1 MGESKLRTFK
11 LIDKVSFVYSDPQN
25 KQITETY
32 LDENNCISGYM
43 FDDRLF
49 SDKNGSGIYLIN
61 ADELNHFEEIL
72 EMNES
77 KLRTFKLIDQ
87 NGYFN
92 SFGTNQRMFETYAQ
106 NDCFIGELQQ
116 TFPEIP
122 QYHLQVGE
130 HCVISEKEFRFFEE
144 IESLELSCGYEPKIG
159 DLVNVTLSDDNILI
173 EQTIAHVTKHGYL
186 LNSNDTEQY
195 IRKSDI
201 RDIHLTNRIADE
213 IIDFLHSEFSI
224 NVTDNKMIEFN
235 HLLSVS
241 DLIRISEIVIEK
253 SNIK

>member
-1 MGESKLRTFK
+1 M
-11 LIDKVSFVYSDPQN
+11 D
-25 KQITETY
+25 
-32 LDENNCISGYM
+32 
-43 FDDRLF
+43 
-49 SDKNGSGIYLIN
+49 
-61 ADELNHFEEIL
+61 
-72 EMNES
+72 ES

-87 NGYFN
+87 EGYFN

-106 NDCFIGELQQ
+106 NGCFVGEIKQEFDEGRSQ
-116 TFPEIP
+116 N
-122 QYHLQVGE
+122 HLQVGN
-130 HCVISEKEFRFFEE
+130 HCVICQEEFRFFEE
-144 IESLELSCGYEPKIG
+144 VKSLESSYEYEPKIS
-159 DLVNVTLSDDNILI
+159 DLVNVTLSDGQLLI

-201 RDIHLTNRIADE
+201 RDIRVTNYIVDD
-213 IIDFLHSEFSI
+213 IIDILHSEFSI